1 MTLHCT
7 TFRTKRN
14 WIKANNRAPTT
25 LQMKST
31 WIAIDTNDTL
41 VNKAEVCCEHGYLK
55 NSEQPPSATID
66 IWLKWVPKKYQWM
79 SNWKKWI
86 QALKKLP
93 PLQQQYTAQTCRA
106 NKKGNIL
113 NLCSWKPNKFA
124 KTCNTTTAILVRL
137 LGNRFPCT
145 YVCMGFMFVL
155 YFRRILCVY
164 ECGCMCATTWRVTSV
179 FMVSMVFLLIQTQY
193 RKSNIT
199 CDVRT
204 PWCYN

>member
-1 MTLHCT
+1 MNTVTWKTQNSHRLLPSIYDWSG
-7 TFRTKRN
+7 FQRN
-14 WIKANNRAPTT
+14 
-25 LQMKST
+25 
-31 WIAIDTNDTL
+31 TN
-41 VNKAEVCCEHGYLK
+41 ECRIG
-55 NSEQPPSATID
+55 
-66 IWLKWVPKKYQWM
+66 
-79 SNWKKWI
+79 KKWI

-155 YFRRILCVY
+155 YFRRILGVY
-164 ECGCMCATTWRVTSV
+164 ECVCATTWRVTSV
-179 FMVSMVFLLIQTQY
+179 FMVSMVFLIIQTQY

-199 CDVRT
+199 NIRTCDVRT

>member
-1 MTLHCT
+1 MLWTRLPEKLRTATVCYHRYMTKVGSKEIPMNVEL
-7 TFRTKRN
+7 
-14 WIKANNRAPTT
+14 
-25 LQMKST
+25 
-31 WIAIDTNDTL
+31 
-41 VNKAEVCCEHGYLK
+41 E
-55 NSEQPPSATID
+55 
-66 IWLKWVPKKYQWM
+66 
-79 SNWKKWI
+79 KWI

-124 KTCNTTTAILVRL
+124 KTCNTTTAILVRV

-164 ECGCMCATTWRVTSV
+164 ECVCGCVLLRGELRVCLWSV
-179 FMVSMVFLLIQTQY
+179 WFS
-193 RKSNIT
+193 
-199 CDVRT
+199 C
-204 PWCYN
+204 